1 MLIYICIRDWTPIN
15 LSGNFHRQD
24 STLEVYGTNT
34 GGYVNE
40 TKQAEFCAFGNLLRN
55 SMLTI
60 EPNFVN

>member
-15 LSGNFHRQD
+15 LSGNFHRQI
-24 STLEVYGTNT
+24 VYGTDKYT

-40 TKQAEFCAFGNLLRN
+40 PKQAEFCAFGNLLRN

>member
-24 STLEVYGTNT
+24 STGRIR
-34 GGYVNE
+34 GYVNE
-40 TKQAEFCAFGNLLRN
+40 PKQAEFCAFGNLLRN